1 MGLLVAFAAGC
12 FLGARAVRE
21 DLGDIKR
28 SLQAV
33 RSSDE
38 FHDLV
43 AALRTHA
50 GQTLRHVADGL
61 ERTGTPG
68 DDDMTPEDLVARV
81 RHLMGR
87 PD

>member
-21 DLGDIKR
+21 DLGDVKR

-33 RSSDE
+33 RASDE

-43 AALRTHA
+43 AAMRSHA
-50 GQTLRHVADGL
+50 GQTLRHLADSLEGTGL
-61 ERTGTPG
+61 DTDE
-68 DDDMTPEDLVARV
+68 MTPEDLVARV

-87 PD
+87 AD